1 MSIKTVNWDKCSQC
15 GIPVERPCDAH
26 IFCFYPNKEYTYEVM
41 GRYCK
46 SCTAQLFR
54 EMDLEILLKEL
65 THLSLNFE
73 FAFPLLMKK
82 LNPSNEESCE
92 GDQEP
97 EIKGVSLISD
107 NGPHVF
113 NCDRC
118 KKFIFSTKKPRIY
131 FIHHKNDNLGV
142 YCRECCETVY
152 KKMSILEMVEEM
164 MSGADIQKIGFEI
177 LKERLNKGD
186 H

>member
-1 MSIKTVNWDKCSQC
+1 
-15 GIPVERPCDAH
+15 
-26 IFCFYPNKEYTYEVM
+26 
-41 GRYCK
+41 
-46 SCTAQLFR
+46 
-54 EMDLEILLKEL
+54 MDLEILLKEL

-73 FAFPLLMKK
+73 FAFPLLMKR
-82 LNPSNEESCE
+82 LTSSNEVYCE

-97 EIKGVSLISD
+97 EIKGFSLISD

-118 KKFIFSTKKPRIY
+118 KKFIYSTKKPERY
-131 FIHHKNDNLGV
+131 FIDHKNDDLGV

-164 MSGADIQKIGFEI
+164 MSGTDLQKIGFEI
-177 LKERLNKGD
+177 LKERLKEREASK
-186 H
+186 